1 MGEGGQTQH
10 FPKLHWTYSYI
21 KYFNGFLTEI
31 FGISHWGH
39 DIVFSVL
46 LKNIF
51 CPTGKAKETTGD
63 KYLPNSQ
70 WACNFFTMTILDLE
84 PQDICN
90 CNVIFFSAQHHFHFL
105 EREAFFIFET
115 WTRKAHLDSRLYHDL
130 DGQTLVVTA
139 SLTWHQ
145 RVHVLFFILCNSR
158 SRAK

>member
-1 MGEGGQTQH
+1 MWVYLSFKGNNSWKYFFKYQKTFLGEGGQTQH

-51 CPTGKAKETTGD
+51 CLTDKAKETTGD

-105 EREAFFIFET
+105 AGRHF
-115 WTRKAHLDSRLYHDL
+115 LYLRH
-130 DGQTLVVTA
+130 GQGKP
-139 SLTWHQ
+139 
-145 RVHVLFFILCNSR
+145 I
-158 SRAK
+158 